1 LSVSSGF
8 VRKKTLRFNEDSK
21 TGFAKE
27 LVEKIKEEDDS
38 DAWFDDSEEDAADTY
53 KDEALKEYRA
63 DTDAKI
69 SFEKDE

>member
-21 TGFAKE
+21 TGFAKKLAE
-27 LVEKIKEEDDS
+27 TIKEDDS
-38 DAWFDDSEEDAADTY
+38 DAWFDDSEEDAADAY